1 MGKRVLRCHS
11 HCLLGFS
18 LSLSL
23 SLSPLQWADG
33 CLFLFAVARM
43 ASVLI
48 LFRFNRVITR
58 MSAWT
63 GWSFSRNSEREWERE
78 REREREHLER
88 PEPWLVIV
96 GATTN
101 QEPSSASACYRVLP
115 SFLKPSVRI
124 AQYGH
129 ALCRRWAPF
138 FLLSFR
144 LFLAHVNEMESEME
158 LFDLIKAGDIQ
169 SISVNKEHPSQW
181 NLDKNPV
188 KLGKPLV
195 Q

>member
-1 MGKRVLRCHS
+1 
-11 HCLLGFS
+11 
-18 LSLSL
+18 
-23 SLSPLQWADG
+23 
-33 CLFLFAVARM
+33 
-43 ASVLI
+43 
-48 LFRFNRVITR
+48 
-58 MSAWT
+58 MSA
-63 GWSFSRNSEREWERE
+63 
-78 REREREHLER
+78 
-88 PEPWLVIV
+88 I
-96 GATTN
+96 
-101 QEPSSASACYRVLP
+101 
-115 SFLKPSVRI
+115 
-124 AQYGH
+124 
-129 ALCRRWAPF
+129 